1 MSCELASECILD
13 YLTEVC
19 CYFRRGRGGDILFQE
34 ANVYKEDEK
43 RSTSKKLRAADS
55 TKHPFY
61 SFRQVPSE

>member
-13 YLTEVC
+13 YLTEVY
-19 CYFRRGRGGDILFQE
+19 CYFGGGCGGGGVLFQE

-55 TKHPFY
+55 TKT
-61 SFRQVPSE
+61 SFTLSLS